1 MLDSK
6 LEVYSVKE
14 RAPSKSLVSEH
25 EARDAAHLSKET
37 RLGLGGR
44 FFRMIEHVC
53 SGIKRA
59 MEAWWSTFLAS
70 VACVSISKLSVW

>member
-44 FFRMIEHVC
+44 FFRMNELVC
-53 SGIKRA
+53 SGMKRA
-59 MEAWWSTFLAS
+59 MEA
-70 VACVSISKLSVW
+70 